1 MRATLLLL
9 VALAAPALANQV
21 VWKWVDKDGVT
32 HYSDRPVAG
41 ASRVELNVG
50 SRSEPSPPPSASDS
64 IQSRAATGP
73 QYRIFEVSRPRND
86 ETVVNTGGRVTVS
99 ILLEPSLQPG
109 HTLHLYLDGRR
120 MEGFPENATSYE
132 LHEVPRGTHTAVG
145 VISNRGARVQETAT
159 VTFHVRQE
167 STAQPPTGPTVRP
180 QPKPRTSN
188 KLPGSQPSYAALN
201 GQLAPVDPATNSP
214 AAPKPAP
221 VTPKKG
227 N

>member
-9 VALAAPALANQV
+9 VALAAPAVANQV
-21 VWKWVDKDGVT
+21 VWKWVDKEGVT

-41 ASRVELNVG
+41 ATRVELNVS
-50 SRSEPSPPPSASDS
+50 SRSEPSPPPSSSDS
-64 IQSRAATGP
+64 VQSRPAAGP
-73 QYRIFEVSRPRND
+73 QYRTFEISQPRSD
-86 ETVVNTGGRVTVS
+86 ETLVNTGGRVTVS

-120 MEGFPENATSYE
+120 MEGFPENATSYV
-132 LHEVPRGTHTAVG
+132 LNEVPRGTHSAVG
-145 VISNRGARVQETAT
+145 VISNRGARVQESAS

-167 STAQPPTGPTVRP
+167 STAQPPTGPSMRP
-180 QPKPRTSN
+180 PPKPRTSN
-188 KLPGSQPSYAALN
+188 KLPSSQASYAALN
-201 GQLAPVDPATNSP
+201 GQLAPVDPATNAP
-214 AAPKPAP
+214 KAPKPAP